1 MTSIKVKVDKKG
13 NIQLDFIGFNNND
26 CFKESD
32 KLKQA
37 LALYGLELGGGV
49 IIPKKNEQEIASEID
64 GSSREKQGGIK
75 I

>member
-37 LALYGLELGGGV
+37 LALY
-49 IIPKKNEQEIASEID
+49 
-64 GSSREKQGGIK
+64 
-75 I
+75 